1 MEASTPRLRERRNPK
16 VEPTMNPIQTLIIGA
31 EDLASFEG
39 PLAALVGFYRAFVPI
54 CVSSDSWVAVALEV

>member
-16 VEPTMNPIQTLIIGA
+16 VEPTMNPIQTPITGA

-39 PLAALVGFYRAFVPI
+39 PLAALVGFYRALIPI
-54 CVSSDSWVAVALEV
+54 CV